1 MRAHELAAPVADRP
15 AGRGADRRPVGR
27 GGDRLAGRGDDRL
40 ADRAAIPAAD
50 ATPARRGAWRQ
61 PVVWL
66 ALAVFVASVLG
77 CIGMI
82 VLANRL
88 ADPSTPA
95 SAGPTIMKMPIERQP
110 LPSLPEPAPAA
121 RRPGASD

>member
-1 MRAHELAAPVADRP
+1 MHVQQELAVLVAERPAVPAGPAGDRP
-15 AGRGADRRPVGR
+15 SN
-27 GGDRLAGRGDDRL
+27 
-40 ADRAAIPAAD
+40 RAAGQPASRAAD
-50 ATPARRGAWRQ
+50 TAPADAAPLRRGAWRQ

-82 VLANRL
+82 VLASRL

-110 LPSLPEPAPAA
+110 LPSRPEPAPPAAA
-121 RRPGASD
+121 R

>member
-1 MRAHELAAPVADRP
+1 MRAQQELAVPVAERP
-15 AGRGADRRPVGR
+15 AGRS
-27 GGDRLAGRGDDRL
+27 AGTV
-40 ADRAAIPAAD
+40 AD
-50 ATPARRGAWRQ
+50 AVAQARRGAWHQ

-66 ALAVFVASVLG
+66 ALAIFVASVLG

-95 SAGPTIMKMPIERQP
+95 LAGPTIMKMPIEHQP
-110 LPSLPEPAPAA
+110 LPPRPAPVPPATA
-121 RRPGASD
+121 R